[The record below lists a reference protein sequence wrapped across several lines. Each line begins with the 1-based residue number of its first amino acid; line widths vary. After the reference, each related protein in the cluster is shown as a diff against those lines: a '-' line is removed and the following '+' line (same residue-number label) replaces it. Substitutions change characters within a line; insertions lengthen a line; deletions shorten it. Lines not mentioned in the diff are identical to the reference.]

1 MFATALPSDAAATI
15 PVERRGQGRLRVEA
29 RALDGRTVRG
39 RIEEE
44 GFARVRFPR
53 SGRRGRALEA
63 VMINTGGGLAG
74 GDASQ
79 SCLHAGRNAQLV
91 VTTQAAEKIYR
102 SDGATSHIDVEL
114 IAETGASLHWMPQ
127 ATIVFDGARVER
139 SITAE
144 VAPDARLLLVEP
156 VILGRTARGERLSY
170 GSLRDRWRIRR
181 GGRLVYADGLQ
192 LDGDIAATLDR
203 RATAGGWAAFATLL
217 LVAPDAEAR
226 LDAVRGALGLAA
238 GEDEILPA
246 ELPDG
251 LDAGASAWDGMLSV
265 RLLARD
271 GAPLESAIRRVL
283 AVLGVGEVPRIWHS

>member
-1 MFATALPSDAAATI
+1 MFVTALPSDAVAAATI
-15 PVERRGQGRLRVEA
+15 PVERRGQGRLLVEA
-29 RALDGRTVRG
+29 RTLEGRTVRG

-53 SGRRGRALEA
+53 SGRRGRSLEA

-74 GDASQ
+74 GDRAQ
-79 SCLHAGRNAQLV
+79 TCLHAGRDAQLV

-102 SDGATSHIDVEL
+102 SDGAVSRIEVEL
-114 IAETGASLHWMPQ
+114 AAEPGATLDWMPQ
-127 ATIVFDGARVER
+127 ATIVFDGARIDR
-139 SITAE
+139 SIAAN

-156 VILGRTARGERLSY
+156 VVLGRTAHGERLSR
-170 GSLRDRWRIRR
+170 GQFHDSWRIRR
-181 GGRLVYADGLQ
+181 GGRLVYADGMQ

-217 LVAPDAEAR
+217 LVSPDAEGR
-226 LDAVRGALGLAA
+226 LEAVRGMLGLS
-238 GEDEILPA
+238 G
-246 ELPDG
+246 ELPDALPEG

-271 GAPLESAIRRVL
+271 GAPLDSAIRRVL
-283 AVLGVGEVPRIWHS
+283 AALGVGEIPRIWHS

>member
-1 MFATALPSDAAATI
+1 MFATALPSDAATTI

-29 RALDGRTVRG
+29 QALDGRTVRG

-53 SGRRGRALEA
+53 SGRRGSALEA

-79 SCLHAGRNAQLV
+79 SCLVAGRDAQLV

-102 SDGATSHIDVEL
+102 SDGATSHIEVEL

-139 SITAE
+139 SIVAE

-156 VILGRTARGERLSY
+156 IILGRTARGERLSY

-203 RATAGGWAAFATLL
+203 PATAGGWAAFATLL
-217 LVAPDAEAR
+217 LVAPDAETR

-238 GEDEILPA
+238 GEDAFLPA

>member
-1 MFATALPSDAAATI
+1 MFATALPSDTAASI

-79 SCLHAGRNAQLV
+79 SCLVAGRDAQLV

-102 SDGATSHIDVEL
+102 SDGATSRIDVEL
-114 IAETGASLHWMPQ
+114 VAGASASLHWLPQ
-127 ATIVFDGARVER
+127 STIVFDGARVER
-139 SITAE
+139 SIVAE

-217 LVAPDAEAR
+217 LVAPDAERR

-238 GEDEILPA
+238 GEDEFLPA

-283 AVLGVGEVPRIWHS
+283 GVLGVGEVPRIWHS

>member
-79 SCLHAGRNAQLV
+79 SCLVAGRDAQLV

-102 SDGATSHIDVEL
+102 SDGATSRIEVEL
-114 IAETGASLHWMPQ
+114 VAEGSASLHWLPQ
-127 ATIVFDGARVER
+127 STIVFDGARVER
-139 SITAE
+139 SIVAQ

-170 GSLRDRWRIRR
+170 GSLRDRWRVRR
-181 GGRLVYADGLQ
+181 GGRLIYADGLQ

-217 LVAPDAEAR
+217 LVAPDAEAL

-238 GEDEILPA
+238 GEDDFLPA
-246 ELPDG
+246 ELPEG

-283 AVLGVGEVPRIWHS
+283 GVLGVGEVPRIWHS

>member
-1 MFATALPSDAAATI
+1 MFATALPSEPAATI
-15 PVERRGQGRLRVEA
+15 PVERRGQGRLLVEA

-74 GDASQ
+74 GDAAQ
-79 SCLHAGRNAQLV
+79 SCLHAGRDAQLV

-102 SDGATSHIDVEL
+102 SDGATSHIAVEL
-114 IAETGASLHWMPQ
+114 TAEAGASLHWLPQ

-139 SITAE
+139 SIVAE

-170 GSLRDRWRIRR
+170 GRLHDRWRIRR

-217 LVAPDAEAR
+217 LVSPDAESR
-226 LDAVRGALGLAA
+226 LEVVRHALGL
-238 GEDEILPA
+238 GESEQDGMA
-246 ELPDG
+246 RELPDG

-271 GAPLESAIRRVL
+271 GAPLETAIRR
-283 AVLGVGEVPRIWHS
+283 AIAALGVGEVPRIWHS

>member
-102 SDGATSHIDVEL
+102 SNGATSHIDVEL

-217 LVAPDAEAR
+217 LVAPDAEPR

-238 GEDEILPA
+238 GEDEFLPA

>member
-15 PVERRGQGRLRVEA
+15 PVERRGQGRLLVEA

-79 SCLHAGRNAQLV
+79 SCLVAGRDAQLV

-102 SDGATSHIDVEL
+102 SDGATSRIEVEL
-114 IAETGASLHWMPQ
+114 VAEASASLHWLPQ
-127 ATIVFDGARVER
+127 STIVFDGARVER
-139 SITAE
+139 SI
-144 VAPDARLLLVEP
+144 VAKVATDARLLLVEP

-170 GSLRDRWRIRR
+170 GSLRDRWRVRR
-181 GGRLVYADGLQ
+181 GGRLIYADGLQ

-238 GEDEILPA
+238 GDDGFLPA

-283 AVLGVGEVPRIWHS
+283 GVLGVGEVPRIWHS

>member
-79 SCLHAGRNAQLV
+79 SCLVAGRDAQLV

-102 SDGATSHIDVEL
+102 SDGATSRIEVEL
-114 IAETGASLHWMPQ
+114 VAEGSASLHWLPQ
-127 ATIVFDGARVER
+127 STIVFDGARVER
-139 SITAE
+139 SIVAE

-170 GSLRDRWRIRR
+170 GSLRDRWRVRR
-181 GGRLVYADGLQ
+181 GGRLIYADGLQ

-238 GEDEILPA
+238 GEDEFLPA
-246 ELPDG
+246 ELPEG

-283 AVLGVGEVPRIWHS
+283 GVLGVGEVPRIWHS